1 MLGRRGDIDV
11 EGINCTGPFRAE
23 ELLEEKPDTLLLTSY
38 GSLTQD
44 VRLIRQ
50 VRLKA
55 PTVRIFLVGRTEDE
69 TEFVTHARAGVRG
82 HLPPDARIFGLAL
95 RIPDSATLR
104 CRWLVRDLQAARFS
118 RRRFFPPLGDFLPR
132 FVRFSSSTKSEDAA
146 MLKKFKDLSEKEILA
161 LAIASEEEDGR
172 IYGEF
177 ADALKETY
185 PATAQ
190 MFEEMREEEVLHRDR
205 LLAMFRERFGDHIPL
220 IRRENVKGFLQRRP
234 TWLTRPLGANVARKQ
249 AKIMEMEAGRFYAR
263 AVARMADA
271 PTRELLNKLADE
283 ERKHYATAD
292 DLEEKHLTQ
301 PARAAEEESHRK
313 LILLQIVQPGLAG
326 LMDGSVSTLAPL
338 FAAAFATHKSWDAFV
353 VGLAASIGA
362 GISMAFSEGLSDDGS
377 LTGRG
382 SPWLRGAVTGA
393 MTTAGGIGHT
403 LPFLISRFHVATL
416 VAVIVVG
423 IELGVI
429 SYIRHR
435 YMDTPFL
442 QAAFQVIVGGV
453 LVFFTGYLIGNS

>member
-1 MLGRRGDIDV
+1 MQ
-11 EGINCTGPFRAE
+11 
-23 ELLEEKPDTLLLTSY
+23 K
-38 GSLTQD
+38 Q
-44 VRLIRQ
+44 
-50 VRLKA
+50 
-55 PTVRIFLVGRTEDE
+55 
-69 TEFVTHARAGVRG
+69 
-82 HLPPDARIFGLAL
+82 
-95 RIPDSATLR
+95 
-104 CRWLVRDLQAARFS
+104 
-118 RRRFFPPLGDFLPR
+118 
-132 FVRFSSSTKSEDAA
+132 
-146 MLKKFKDLSEKEILA
+146 FKDLTEREILA
-161 LAIASEEEDGR
+161 LAIQNEEEDGR

-177 ADALKETY
+177 ADALRETY

-190 MFEEMREEEVLHRDR
+190 MFEEMREEEVVHRDR
-205 LLAMFRERFGDHIPL
+205 LFATFRERFGDHIPL

-234 TWLTRPLGANVARKQ
+234 TWLARPLGVNVARKQ
-249 AKIMEMEAGRFYAR
+249 AKVMEMEAARFYSR
-263 AVARMADA
+263 AVSRVTDA

-283 ERKHYATAD
+283 ERKHSATAD
-292 DLEEKHLTQ
+292 GLEEKHLTV
-301 PARAAEEESHRK
+301 PARAQEDESHRK

-338 FAAAFATHKSWDAFV
+338 FAAAFATHKSWEAFL

-382 SPWLRGAVTGA
+382 SPWLRGTVTGA

-403 LPFLISRFHVATL
+403 LPFLISNFHVATL

-423 IELGVI
+423 FELAVI

-442 QAAFQVIVGGV
+442 QAAFQVIVGGL
-453 LVFFTGYLIGNS
+453 LVFFTGYFIGNA